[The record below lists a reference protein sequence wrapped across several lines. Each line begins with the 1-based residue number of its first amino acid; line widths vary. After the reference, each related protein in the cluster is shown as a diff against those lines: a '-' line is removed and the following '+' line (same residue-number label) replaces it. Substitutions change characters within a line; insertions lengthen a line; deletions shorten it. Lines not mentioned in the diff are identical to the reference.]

1 MTTRE
6 TTRERETRQRAED
19 YAALRAEITPEMR
32 VQAASDATRQLDGE
46 KVGYEAGER
55 HRRPAGN
62 RRSIDFDAGEVRRL
76 ALADALKAAG
86 ADVIA
91 HGTTFG
97 LFAGRS
103 SVRYTVTIA
112 TPR

>member
-32 VQAASDATRQLDGE
+32 VQAASDAARQMDGE
-46 KVGYEAGER
+46 TVAYEAGDELTLR
-55 HRRPAGN
+55 AGARRT
-62 RRSIDFDAGEVRRL
+62 IKHDAGEVRRL